1 MRRGGAAGVQ
11 PRAAQRAAAGAV
23 DVPALR
29 HALRPGAG
37 AVGEAA
43 GDDPVGRARGLC
55 GE

>member
-1 MRRGGAAGVQ
+1 MQ

-23 DVPALR
+23 NVPAHR

-43 GDDPVGRARGLC
+43 GDDPVGRARGSC